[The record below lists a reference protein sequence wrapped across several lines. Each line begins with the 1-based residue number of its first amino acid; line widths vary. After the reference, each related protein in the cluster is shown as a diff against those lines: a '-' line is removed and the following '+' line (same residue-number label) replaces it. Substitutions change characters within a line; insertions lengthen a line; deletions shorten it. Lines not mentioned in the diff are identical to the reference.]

1 MEVSQHPRQC
11 KEGHLFCLDCVQKQI
26 EVNPSCPLCRQP
38 ISMNSISRNL
48 IAEMAVENLM
58 IWCKYHFDW
67 EDGTN
72 WTKNDVDGCPES
84 FPSMQL
90 ASHERHCQFAWAVCP
105 FSSQG
110 QRCSERNLRKKTLK
124 EHERVCLYRTI
135 ECEFCFGSVPY
146 HAFDSHMMEC
156 DSIPV
161 QCRYCDMK
169 VSRRNLNEHEQL
181 SCQESHV
188 LCPYDCQ
195 VKVKRRELPEHNRVS
210 VVEHLEFLNLRMHE
224 KYSLELQERE
234 KVIHELQG
242 KIENLNKRIQVLSE
256 SSCIEWNIEW
266 KKVEHLI
273 YVTEDFYFQ
282 DLNLTIWLYPNGDT
296 EESSGHISLFI
307 SYENEKDLVRKIF
320 KKAQD
325 NKKAYIK
332 KLKYFFEIV
341 NLREA
346 VNTVRSGDIL
356 FSLFQNNEPN
366 CLMKGERKMIRND
379 QMNKESGFLNEK
391 GELQVMLH
399 LHILKTNVILG

>member
-1 MEVSQHPRQC
+1 
-11 KEGHLFCLDCVQKQI
+11 
-26 EVNPSCPLCRQP
+26 
-38 ISMNSISRNL
+38 
-48 IAEMAVENLM
+48 
-58 IWCKYHFDW
+58 
-67 EDGTN
+67 
-72 WTKNDVDGCPES
+72 
-84 FPSMQL
+84 
-90 ASHERHCQFAWAVCP
+90 
-105 FSSQG
+105 
-110 QRCSERNLRKKTLK
+110 
-124 EHERVCLYRTI
+124 
-135 ECEFCFGSVPY
+135 
-146 HAFDSHMMEC
+146 
-156 DSIPV
+156 
-161 QCRYCDMK
+161 
-169 VSRRNLNEHEQL
+169 
-181 SCQESHV
+181 
-188 LCPYDCQ
+188 

-224 KYSLELQERE
+224 KYRLELQERE
-234 KVIHELQG
+234 KLINELQG
-242 KIENLNKRIQVLSE
+242 KMENLNKRIQVLSE